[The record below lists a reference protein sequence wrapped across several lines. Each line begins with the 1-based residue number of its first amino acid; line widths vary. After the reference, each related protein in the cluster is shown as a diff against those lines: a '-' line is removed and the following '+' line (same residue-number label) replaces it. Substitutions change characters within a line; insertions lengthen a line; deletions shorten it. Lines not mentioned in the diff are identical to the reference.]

1 MELSINTTKLLL
13 IYLLLFIFSKN
24 NNEKLYTHKYKHF
37 IRDCFNLKRYHR
49 KKIKIE
55 FPYVSICI
63 PAYNMKD
70 YIEKAIISILN
81 QSFQN
86 FEIIVVNDNSKDK
99 TLKVIK
105 KLQLKDERIKLINHS
120 KNTGVYS
127 SRVDSILAS
136 KGKYLMLM
144 DSDDML
150 INPNILEYLF
160 NYNLKYNLDLIE
172 FTVISF
178 LENTNS
184 LIYIEKYHHFHYFSK
199 AIISKPQLDDIL
211 FNPNKKNKAFNVGC
225 RIIWNKIIKKDKLIK
240 SIQYIG
246 KEYYNRFFIT
256 AEDTILNLMS
266 FHFAKNFSNIKI
278 PGYMYNIREYSMT
291 HGKKSIR
298 KSIIYCYN
306 HLLYLIK
313 LYNFIKNFNK
323 SRIILYNELRDLN
336 KRLIRLNKLTKNNS
350 EILLFYNNIL
360 NDKYTFKS
368 FRDVVKTFISNIKNY
383 SNYSFLINNK

>member
-1 MELSINTTKLLL
+1 MELSFNATKLLL

-24 NNEKLYTHKYKHF
+24 DIEKLFTHKYRHF
-37 IRDCFNLKRYHR
+37 IRDCFNLKRYYR
-49 KKIKIE
+49 KTTKIE

-63 PAYNMKD
+63 PAYNMEN
-70 YIEKAIISILN
+70 YIEKAIISVLN

-86 FEIIVVNDNSKDK
+86 FEIIVVNDHSKDK

-105 KLQLKDERIKLINHS
+105 KLQLKDKRIKLINHS
-120 KNTGVYS
+120 KNSGVYS

-136 KGKYLMLM
+136 KGKYIMLM

-199 AIISKPQLDDIL
+199 TIISKPQLDDIQ
-211 FNPNKKNKAFNVGC
+211 FNPNSINKDFNVGC
-225 RIIWNKIIKKDKLIK
+225 RIIWNKIFKKDILIK

-246 KEYYNRFFIT
+246 KEYYKKFFIT

-278 PGYMYNIREYSMT
+278 PGYMYNIRESSMT
-291 HGKKSIR
+291 HGKKGIR
-298 KSIIYCYN
+298 KKIIFCYN

-323 SRIILYNELRDLN
+323 SRRILYNELLDLN
-336 KRLIRLNKLTKNNS
+336 KRLIKLNKLTKNNS
-350 EILLFYNNIL
+350 EILLFYNKIL
-360 NDKYTFKS
+360 NDKYVFKN
-368 FRDVVKTFISNIKNY
+368 FRDDIKTFISKIKK
-383 SNYSFLINNK
+383 L